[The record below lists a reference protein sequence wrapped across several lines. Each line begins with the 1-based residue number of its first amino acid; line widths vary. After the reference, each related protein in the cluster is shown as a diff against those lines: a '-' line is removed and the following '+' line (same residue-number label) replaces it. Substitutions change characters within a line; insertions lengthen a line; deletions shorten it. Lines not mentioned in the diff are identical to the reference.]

1 MKDRI
6 ITLSKREILKS
17 FKRFASL
24 LIMSLLGVGV
34 FVGLNNASTNM
45 LASLDTYYDKYK
57 LYDIKVI
64 STMGLTNNDIEYL
77 NRLSNIKK
85 ATGSHYKD
93 IMTDIKDKTS
103 TIRLIERTKDVNE
116 LIVLEG
122 KLPSNKDEVAVEKG
136 LLENEKLSIG
146 DYITFEENK
155 DLTTNKLKIVGVIDS
170 PLYIIKSTPSGTR
183 GTTNIGTGQVNYY
196 AYVNSETFNM
206 DYYTEVYI
214 TVNNA
219 DKYITDDDNY
229 NKTINEVKNN
239 LEEIKSSRE
248 EARIKEIID
257 KTNEEIDKQEKDGL
271 NKLKDAKNK
280 LDNFNYEIE
289 KNENILK
296 NNSKSLNES
305 KINLDNSLEEIN
317 KNKESIKNKEELLN
331 NGKILLDNEKEK
343 VNDSLKVFD
352 LTYDDILNITKIIDS
367 QNFTKEEIKDLIDE
381 SIYKPDIENV
391 IDVLYDNNYEDL
403 KNYLNKNIEKEDI
416 IKLIDKNSTNYDKIV
431 EFFNSE
437 LLINKYLLKNIHNL
451 VNIIPDTTPNF
462 DKIFTFINMFG
473 GKENELAKLIFGVK
487 EIEKEIKNYE
497 KNLAILNQYKKEI
510 EKGYNTYLEY
520 EKLYNSNLTKYN
532 NALTQ
537 IKYSKTI
544 LNNNYNEYYKNKTKF
559 EKEIANARKEASEI
573 EKPSWYIYTRNDDNN
588 YQGYLDTTQSI
599 KNLNLVFPTIFFMVA
614 IFMSIMCMNRMALED
629 RGEIGTLKSLGFSN
643 KDIRKKY
650 IVYSILASFIGGI
663 LGIVFG
669 VTFLPYFVFN
679 IYKILYEIPTY
690 TMDFNLLV
698 AISGLTISIIAI
710 VVTSVITVNSI
721 VKEGPSSLMRP
732 KSPKDGKKFFLEK
745 TFIWRKINF
754 SNKITIRNIFRYK
767 KRIIMTTLGI
777 VGCTILMVSGF
788 GIKDAIVSIPD
799 KQFKEIFH
807 FDEMIY
813 LNNMSE
819 EEINK
824 LYNLEGIKSH
834 LDAKVMTVTNKNT
847 SINLFVPSNEKD
859 LKNTIEL
866 KDKNKSLSLEKDK
879 VIISHKLSRILDLDV
894 NDKIEFNYKN
904 TIYQFTISGIA
915 ENYIGN
921 YIYMSKELYEK
932 SFEPLIVN
940 ISYLNLDKEKQ
951 DNINEELLLNK
962 NVLSINTLE
971 NIMTSTD
978 NMLSSLNNVVY
989 ILIVLSGL
997 LSFAVL
1003 YNLSYINISER
1014 KREIATLKVLGFF
1027 HKEVDNYIIKEMVII
1042 TFIGIAIGLFLGTY
1056 VSFLVVDLIEMNAV
1070 EFIHNVT
1077 PISYILSTILMTAF
1091 SIVVSI
1097 IIHFALKKIDM
1108 IESLKSVE

>member
-45 LASLDTYYDKYK
+45 LASLDTYYDQYK

-64 STMGLTNNDIEYL
+64 STMGLTNSDIEYL
-77 NRLSNIKK
+77 NGLSNIKK

-103 TIRLIERTKDVNE
+103 TIRLLERTKDVNE

-122 KLPSNKDEVAVEKG
+122 KLPSNKDEVVVEKG
-136 LLENEKLSIG
+136 LIENEKLSIG

-183 GTTNIGTGQVNYY
+183 GTTSIGTGQVNYY

-214 TVNNA
+214 TVKNI

-229 NKTINEVKNN
+229 NKTVKEVKNN

-257 KTNEEIDKQEKDGL
+257 KANEEIDKQEKDGL

-280 LDNFNYEIE
+280 LDNYNYEIE

-296 NNSKSLNES
+296 NNSKTLNES
-305 KINLDNSLEEIN
+305 KINLDNSLEELN

-343 VNDSLKVFD
+343 INDTLKVFG
-352 LTYDDILNITKIIDS
+352 LTYDDLLNITKIIDS
-367 QNFTKEEIKDLIDE
+367 QDFTKKEIKNFIDE

-403 KNYLNKNIEKEDI
+403 KNYLNKNIEKEVLI
-416 IKLIDKNSTNYDKIV
+416 ELIDKNSTNYDKIV

-462 DKIFTFINMFG
+462 DKIFIFINIFG
-473 GKENELAKLIFGVK
+473 GKENELVKLIFGVK
-487 EIEKEIKNYE
+487 KIEKELKNYE
-497 KNLAILNQYKKEI
+497 KNLAILNEYK
-510 EKGYNTYLEY
+510 
-520 EKLYNSNLTKYN
+520 
-532 NALTQ
+532 
-537 IKYSKTI
+537 
-544 LNNNYNEYYKNKTKF
+544 
-559 EKEIANARKEASEI
+559 KEIANARKEASEI
-573 EKPSWYIYTRNDDNN
+573 EKPTWYVYTRNDDNN

-599 KNLNLVFPTIFFMVA
+599 KNLNIVFPTIFFMVA

-650 IVYSILASFIGGI
+650 VVYSILASFIGGI
-663 LGIVFG
+663 LGIIFG

-847 SINLFVPSNEKD
+847 SINLFVPTNEKD

-866 KDKNKSLSLEKDK
+866 KDKNKSLSLQKDK

-932 SFEPLIVN
+932 NFEPLIVN
-940 ISYLNLDKEKQ
+940 MSYLNLDKEKQ
-951 DNINEELLLNK
+951 DNINKELLLNK
-962 NVLSINTLE
+962 NVLSINTIE

-1077 PISYILSTILMTAF
+1077 PISYVLSTILMTSF
-1091 SIVVSI
+1091 SILVSI

>member
-1 MKDRI
+1 
-6 ITLSKREILKS
+6 
-17 FKRFASL
+17 
-24 LIMSLLGVGV
+24 
-34 FVGLNNASTNM
+34 
-45 LASLDTYYDKYK
+45 
-57 LYDIKVI
+57 
-64 STMGLTNNDIEYL
+64 
-77 NRLSNIKK
+77 
-85 ATGSHYKD
+85 
-93 IMTDIKDKTS
+93 
-103 TIRLIERTKDVNE
+103 
-116 LIVLEG
+116 
-122 KLPSNKDEVAVEKG
+122 
-136 LLENEKLSIG
+136 
-146 DYITFEENK
+146 
-155 DLTTNKLKIVGVIDS
+155 
-170 PLYIIKSTPSGTR
+170 
-183 GTTNIGTGQVNYY
+183 
-196 AYVNSETFNM
+196 
-206 DYYTEVYI
+206 
-214 TVNNA
+214 
-219 DKYITDDDNY
+219 
-229 NKTINEVKNN
+229 
-239 LEEIKSSRE
+239 
-248 EARIKEIID
+248 
-257 KTNEEIDKQEKDGL
+257 
-271 NKLKDAKNK
+271 
-280 LDNFNYEIE
+280 
-289 KNENILK
+289 
-296 NNSKSLNES
+296 
-305 KINLDNSLEEIN
+305 
-317 KNKESIKNKEELLN
+317 
-331 NGKILLDNEKEK
+331 
-343 VNDSLKVFD
+343 
-352 LTYDDILNITKIIDS
+352 
-367 QNFTKEEIKDLIDE
+367 
-381 SIYKPDIENV
+381 
-391 IDVLYDNNYEDL
+391 
-403 KNYLNKNIEKEDI
+403 
-416 IKLIDKNSTNYDKIV
+416 
-431 EFFNSE
+431 
-437 LLINKYLLKNIHNL
+437 
-451 VNIIPDTTPNF
+451 
-462 DKIFTFINMFG
+462 
-473 GKENELAKLIFGVK
+473 
-487 EIEKEIKNYE
+487 
-497 KNLAILNQYKKEI
+497 
-510 EKGYNTYLEY
+510 
-520 EKLYNSNLTKYN
+520 
-532 NALTQ
+532 
-537 IKYSKTI
+537 
-544 LNNNYNEYYKNKTKF
+544 
-559 EKEIANARKEASEI
+559 
-573 EKPSWYIYTRNDDNN
+573 
-588 YQGYLDTTQSI
+588 
-599 KNLNLVFPTIFFMVA
+599 
-614 IFMSIMCMNRMALED
+614 MNRMALED

-650 IVYSILASFIGGI
+650 VVYSILASFIGGI
-663 LGIVFG
+663 LGIIFG

-847 SINLFVPSNEKD
+847 SINLFVPTNEKD

-866 KDKNKSLSLEKDK
+866 KDKNKSLSLQKDK

-932 SFEPLIVN
+932 NFEPLIVN
-940 ISYLNLDKEKQ
+940 MSYLNLDKEKQ
-951 DNINEELLLNK
+951 DNINKELLLNK
-962 NVLSINTLE
+962 NVLSINTIE

-1077 PISYILSTILMTAF
+1077 PISYVLSTILMTSF
-1091 SIVVSI
+1091 SILVSI